1 MPQATTGVVP
11 CALLC
16 NRMLRTWLDLLTHM
30 TNSSSKK
37 GIMTRVFC
45 MSYKEVGLSGQGVYR
60 GGDHAGVR
68 GKVVYGA
75 NYRTVRIIKRSRCT
89 EEYDSTRASS
99 MLPVV
104 YLLSASESELLSPCF
119 NYLCSF
125 CSLYYLPGLLVFAVM
140 PRKRRSFIRRK
151 RSNSAP
157 ATLCRVSPKRHKTH
171 KGCPEESM
179 TAALRGRPVDLSSCT

>member
-1 MPQATTGVVP
+1 M
-11 CALLC
+11 
-16 NRMLRTWLDLLTHM
+16 DLLTHM

-60 GGDHAGVR
+60 GGDHTGVR

-75 NYRTVRIIKRSRCT
+75 NYRTVPNAYAAT
-89 EEYDSTRASS
+89 AEYDSTRASS
-99 MLPVV
+99 MLPVA

-119 NYLCSF
+119 NYLCSL
-125 CSLYYLPGLLVFAVM
+125 CSLYYLPGMLVFAVI
-140 PRKRRSFIRRK
+140 PCKRRSFITRK
-151 RSNSAP
+151 RLNSAP
-157 ATLCRVSPKRHKTH
+157 ATLCRVSPKRHKTR